1 MVKVIDDLYTY
12 HKENS
17 ADLFQKAEEVIPG
30 GVTANI
36 KHFAPYPIFM
46 KKGEGSRLTDVD
58 NKEYIDYSLCYGAL
72 ITGHGHPKVL
82 EATNKQLVDSGTVI
96 FGTPHELEITMAE
109 KLINLYPGIE
119 QVRFA
124 NSGTEAI
131 LLATRLATAYT
142 NKQKIGKFEGHYHG
156 GLNKLLVSVNPS
168 ENNAGPAEN
177 PTSVYESDGITDD
190 EKANTI
196 ILPFNDL
203 EATEELLRKHA
214 NDLAAVILEDR
225 KSTRLNSSHVAIS
238 YAVFCLKKKK

>member
-82 EATNKQLVDSGTVI
+82 ERSEERRV
-96 FGTPHELEITMAE
+96 
-109 KLINLYPGIE
+109 
-119 QVRFA
+119 
-124 NSGTEAI
+124 
-131 LLATRLATAYT
+131 
-142 NKQKIGKFEGHYHG
+142 GKECRCRGAPCH
-156 GLNKLLVSVNPS
+156 
-168 ENNAGPAEN
+168 
-177 PTSVYESDGITDD
+177 
-190 EKANTI
+190 
-196 ILPFNDL
+196 
-203 EATEELLRKHA
+203 
-214 NDLAAVILEDR
+214 
-225 KSTRLNSSHVAIS
+225 
-238 YAVFCLKKKK
+238 